1 MVDLKSRTAAR
12 RRDEGVRLSPA
23 RSKVSKPFARQGN
36 GSSFAVKPDTHKPGD
51 SSRPQ
56 DQLRMEGFTGFR
68 GETQRVRIPHY
79 RSSPDNTPPA
89 RFGPMAPCVLL
100 GRSML
105 LFRRYPAA
113 VA

>member
-1 MVDLKSRTAAR
+1 MVDLKSRTLAR
-12 RRDEGVRLSPA
+12 TCDEGVRLSPA
-23 RSKVSKPFARQGN
+23 RSRVSKPFARQGN

-68 GETQRVRIPHY
+68 GETQRVRIRHC
-79 RSSPDNTPPA
+79 RSSPDKNPA
-89 RFGPMAPCVLL
+89 SRFRPMAPCVLL
-100 GRSML
+100 GRSNL
-105 LFRRYPAA
+105 LFRRYLGA